1 MNPTPRDPIDHLTA
15 IERTLSEQSETLDK
29 LVKTVGRNRRRRL
42 FASVCKTGIVAAGVL
57 LLGKLVCDAEKATP
71 IETEAEIDVSFDE
84 SSDESQE

>member
-71 IETEAEIDVSFDE
+71 IETEAETVEE
-84 SSDESQE
+84 SSDGSQE

>member
-1 MNPTPRDPIDHLTA
+1 MCPTPHDPIEHLTA

-57 LLGKLVCDAEKATP
+57 LLGKLVCDAEKERP
-71 IETEAEIDVSFDE
+71 IETEAETVAE